1 MCITRTQ
8 ILELNEVITTLNS
21 YEDEEE
27 RRAYLNTAV
36 EDTDLFLRALRNVN
50 KKKVAGQSR
59 KKTVAQSKRI
69 NSQYREEE
77 VERIFE
83 NSRLEE
89 IVQQYTKVQLTEMY
103 YTIYETKPLSAAGKE
118 RIAHSIRQ
126 HFYNIDR
133 TRALLG

>member
-27 RRAYLNTAV
+27 RRAYLNT
-36 EDTDLFLRALRNVN
+36 DLFLRALRNVN

-59 KKTVAQSKRI
+59 KKTVAQSKII

>member
-8 ILELNEVITTLNS
+8 ILELNSVITALNS

-27 RRAYLNTAV
+27 RRAYLDTAV
-36 EDTDLFLRALRNVN
+36 EDTDLFLQTLRSVN

-59 KKTVAQSKRI
+59 KKAGVQNNIIASR
-69 NSQYREEE
+69 YREEE

-83 NSRLEE
+83 EGRLEE
-89 IVQQYTKVQLTEMY
+89 IVQQYTKAQLTEMY
-103 YTIYETKPLSAAGKE
+103 YAVYKAKPLSAAGKE

-126 HFYNIDR
+126 HFHNIDR